1 MREHISD
8 AITRRAADG
17 ITRRGSLMTLGGA
30 GLAAIVGGSAT
41 ADAKKNKK
49 KNKQKNKEDPF
60 ELCAPQVDAVPR
72 PPSPCWKET
81 RRNSCVVM
89 PSPPVKPPSS
99 SSACSPPR
107 SRFGKRGAP
116 HRSNRGVDLA

>member
-1 MREHISD
+1 MRNTSPMPSPGEPL
-8 AITRRAADG
+8 DG

-41 ADAKKNKK
+41 ADAKKHKK
-49 KNKQKNKEDPF
+49 KNKQKTRRIHSA
-60 ELCAPQVDAVPR
+60 LCAPQVEQCRTTVTLL
-72 PPSPCWKET
+72 KET

-99 SSACSPPR
+99 SS
-107 SRFGKRGAP
+107 
-116 HRSNRGVDLA
+116 V